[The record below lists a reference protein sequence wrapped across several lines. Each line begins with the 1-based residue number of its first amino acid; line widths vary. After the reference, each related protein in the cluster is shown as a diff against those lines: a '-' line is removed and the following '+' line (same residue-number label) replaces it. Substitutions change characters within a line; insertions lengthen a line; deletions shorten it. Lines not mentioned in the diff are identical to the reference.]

1 MSYNCRTILKTS
13 IISRKQKDYSCQN
26 KRTLAD

>member
-26 KRTLAD
+26 KKISD